1 MGLRRTRSEQVILV
15 CLLIFLAMETC
26 FAQTAKPSAA
36 PLNPAFVQYQQAASS
51 DGIQALTG
59 EGHGLGAIPSPVD
72 LSHMKN
78 AKVDRGILSLP
89 ATYDLRA
96 TGKLTAIRNQG
107 GCGSCWSFAAYGSM
121 ESCLM
126 PGESRDFSENNLKN
140 LSGFD
145 IQCCAGGNHQM
156 TTAYLTRWG
165 GPINEVSDPYNQS
178 SCTSPAG
185 LPIQKHVQ
193 DVIFLPDRSSYT
205 DNDAIKQAV
214 MTYGAVYNTF
224 QWDGTYY
231 NSGNCAYYYNGAYN
245 LNHAVCIVGWDDNFD
260 RTKFSTVPPANG
272 AFIVRNSWG
281 TGWGQSG
288 YFYQSYYDTTVA
300 HDNIVFC
307 NASALNNYDRV
318 YQYDPLGWVSS
329 VGYGSNTAW
338 GANIFTS
345 AESGRMLA
353 AGFYAG
359 SPGTTYDAY
368 IHVDPNSGPIN
379 TSGWASRKTGT
390 LTDAGYHTIVFD
402 TPVTVS
408 PGQRFSIVI
417 KLTTPGYNWPIAMEF
432 PAGNYSST
440 ATAHPGESYISPNG
454 ASWSDLTSSY
464 SNTNACIKAYSIYVN
479 PTIPICDAKRLPNG
493 GDPIF
498 LSGGIVTGVFGSTFY
513 IEAADCSTGIGV
525 YKSGHGMAVGMKA
538 DVLGT
543 PSTNVGGEKYINAT
557 TVTHNGD
564 GSVEPLLVVNRRV
577 GGADWE
583 YDPAT
588 GAGQKGIK
596 DAIDLNNIGL
606 LVCTSGEV
614 SYVGTN
620 YFYVNDGSKAQDN
633 SQYKGVKVLATGLT
647 LPPLGKY
654 VKVTGVSSCS
664 KTGTDLY
671 RLLRA
676 TGITIMNP

>member
-1 MGLRRTRSEQVILV
+1 MDICRTRLTYRVFV
-15 CLLIFLAMETC
+15 CLLTVLAVSTC
-26 FAQTAKPSAA
+26 CAQSKPSMA
-36 PLNPAFVQYQQAASS
+36 PPNPEFVLYQLAVSS
-51 DGIQALTG
+51 GSVHALSG
-59 EGHGLGAIPSPVD
+59 EGLGLGAIPTPVD
-72 LSHMKN
+72 LSHIKA

-89 ATYDLRA
+89 TTYDLRT
-96 TGKLTAIRNQG
+96 TGKLTSIKNQG
-107 GCGSCWSFAAYGSM
+107 NCGSCWSFAAYGSV

-145 IQCCAGGNHQM
+145 VSCCDGGNHLM
-156 TTAYLTRWG
+156 TAAYLTRWS
-165 GPINEVSDPYNQS
+165 GPINEVDDPYNAG
-178 SCTSPAG
+178 SCTSPGG

-193 DVIFLPDRSSYT
+193 DVLFLPDRSGYT

-214 MTYGAVYNTF
+214 LTYGAVYNTF
-224 QWDGTYY
+224 LWDGDYY
-231 NSGNCAYYYNGAYN
+231 NSSNYTYYYNGSYT

-260 RTKFSTVPPANG
+260 RTKFSPVPPANG

-300 HDNIVFC
+300 HDNTVFC
-307 NASALNNYDRV
+307 GNSPLTNYERV

-338 GANIFTS
+338 CANIFTS
-345 AESGRMLA
+345 VENGRVLA
-353 AGFYAG
+353 AGFYAA

-368 IHVDPNSGPIN
+368 IHLSPNSGPIN
-379 TSGWASRKTGT
+379 TSGWVSRKTGT
-390 LTDAGYHTIVFD
+390 LTDAGFHTIVFD
-402 TPVTVS
+402 TPVSVGI
-408 PGQRFSIVI
+408 GQKFSIVV
-417 KLTTPGYNWPIAMEF
+417 KLITPGYTYPIAMEY
-432 PAGNYSST
+432 PWGGYSSG
-440 ATAHPGESYISPNG
+440 ATAHAGESYISPNG
-454 ASWSDLTSSY
+454 SSWTDLTSSY

-479 PTIPICDAKRLPNG
+479 PTIPIADAKRLPNG

-513 IEAADCSTGIGV
+513 VQNADCSTGIGV
-525 YKSGHGMAVGMKA
+525 YKSGHGMTVGMKA

-543 PSTNVGGEKYINAT
+543 PSTNTSGEKYINAT
-557 TVTHNGD
+557 SVVQNGN
-564 GSVEPLLVVNRRV
+564 GSVEPLLLTNQYV

-588 GAGQKGIK
+588 GAGQKGVK

-606 LVCTSGEV
+606 LVCTSGKV
-614 SYVGTN
+614 TYVGIG
-620 YFYVNDGSKAQDN
+620 YFYLDDGSKAQDT
-633 SQYKGVKVLATGLT
+633 SQYKGVKVSATGLT
-647 LPPLGKY
+647 LPPLNKY

-664 KTGTDLY
+664 KTGSDLY

-676 TGITIMNP
+676 TSIIVND